1 MLFARKFGDKYGK
14 KLVGNL
20 VGNKIADKITSIGK
34 TYVTIEDRKNNRRN
48 IRFTRKKTINY
59 WWS

>member
-20 VGNKIADKITSIGK
+20 VGNKIADKVTSIGK
-34 TYVTIEDRKNNRRN
+34 TYVTTEDRKNNRRN

-59 WWS
+59 